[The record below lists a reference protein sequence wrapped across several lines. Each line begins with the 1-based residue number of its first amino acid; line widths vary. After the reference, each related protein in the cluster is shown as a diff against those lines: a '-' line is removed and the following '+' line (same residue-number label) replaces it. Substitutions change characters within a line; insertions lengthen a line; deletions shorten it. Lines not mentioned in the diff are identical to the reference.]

1 MGRSDLAGVDVD
13 DTGRV
18 GCRTAASAGRVAAGV
33 DGLGTTGRFVR
44 SVLGRSVGLPAGFFL
59 DMRAEKR
66 LFQISLAVAVRSLF
80 FLRKGHQE

>member
-1 MGRSDLAGVDVD
+1 MGRSDLAVVGVD

-18 GCRTAASAGRVAAGV
+18 GCRTATSAGRVAAGV
-33 DGLGTTGRFVR
+33 DGLGTEGRFVR

-66 LFQISLAVAVRSLF
+66 LFQISFSGSGVGLI